1 MYELLTDFLR
11 DFSRAY
17 PLLWALLVMAALGLA
32 GLGLHLFWQLIL
44 RGAGRLFSGGGA
56 ASGMKGG
63 AAGKTGGDRGSA
75 KTGGGP
81 ETGGH

>member
-17 PLLWALLVMAALGLA
+17 PLPWALLVMAALGLA

-44 RGAGRLFSGGGA
+44 RGAGRLFGGGA
-56 ASGMKGG
+56 AGGMKGG
-63 AAGKTGGDRGSA
+63 DP
-75 KTGGGP
+75 GGGRS

>member
-11 DFSRAY
+11 DFSLAY
-17 PLLWALLVMAALGLA
+17 PLPWALLVMAALGLA

-44 RGAGRLFSGGGA
+44 RGAGRLFGGGA

-63 AAGKTGGDRGSA
+63 AAGKRGGAR
-75 KTGGGP
+75 GGGP

>member
-17 PLLWALLVMAALGLA
+17 PLPWALLVMAALGLA

-44 RGAGRLFSGGGA
+44 RGAGRLFSGGTA
-56 ASGMKGG
+56 DGMNSG
-63 AAGKTGGDRGSA
+63 AAGKTGGKR
-75 KTGGGP
+75 GGGRGA
-81 ETGGH
+81 GGH

>member
-17 PLLWALLVMAALGLA
+17 PLPWALLVMASLGLA

-44 RGAGRLFSGGGA
+44 RGAGRLFGGGA
-56 ASGMKGG
+56 AGGMHGG
-63 AAGKTGGDRGSA
+63 AAGKPGGNR
-75 KTGGGP
+75 GGGSGA
-81 ETGGH
+81 GGH

>member
-17 PLLWALLVMAALGLA
+17 PLPWALLVMAALGLA

-44 RGAGRLFSGGGA
+44 RGAGRLFG
-56 ASGMKGG
+56 GG
-63 AAGKTGGDRGSA
+63 AAGKTGGD
-75 KTGGGP
+75 GGGGRS

>member
-11 DFSRAY
+11 DFSLAY
-17 PLLWALLVMAALGLA
+17 PLPWALLVMAALGLA

-44 RGAGRLFSGGGA
+44 RGAGRLFG
-56 ASGMKGG
+56 GG
-63 AAGKTGGDRGSA
+63 AAGKPGGDP
-75 KTGGGP
+75 GGGRP

>member
-17 PLLWALLVMAALGLA
+17 PLPWALLVMAALGLA

-44 RGAGRLFSGGGA
+44 RGAGRLFGGGA
-56 ASGMKGG
+56 AGGMKGG
-63 AAGKTGGDRGSA
+63 AAGKTGGDRG
-75 KTGGGP
+75 GGHP

>member
-17 PLLWALLVMAALGLA
+17 PLPWALLVMAALALA

-44 RGAGRLFSGGGA
+44 GGAGRLFC
-56 ASGMKGG
+56 GG
-63 AAGKTGGDRGSA
+63 AAGKTGGDRG
-75 KTGGGP
+75 GGP

>member
-11 DFSRAY
+11 DFSLAY
-17 PLLWALLVMAALGLA
+17 PLPWALLVMAALGLA

-44 RGAGRLFSGGGA
+44 RGAGRLFGG
-56 ASGMKGG
+56 GG
-63 AAGKTGGDRGSA
+63 AAGKRGGD
-75 KTGGGP
+75 TGGGRS

>member
-17 PLLWALLVMAALGLA
+17 PLPWALLVMAALGLA

-44 RGAGRLFSGGGA
+44 RGAGRLFG
-56 ASGMKGG
+56 GG
-63 AAGKTGGDRGSA
+63 AAGKRGGDRG
-75 KTGGGP
+75 GGSGA
-81 ETGGH
+81 GGH

>member
-17 PLLWALLVMAALGLA
+17 PLPWALLVMASLGLA

-44 RGAGRLFSGGGA
+44 RGAGRLFGGGGA
-56 ASGMKGG
+56 AGGMHGG
-63 AAGKTGGDRGSA
+63 AAGKTGGDP
-75 KTGGGP
+75 GGGSGA
-81 ETGGH
+81 GGH

>member
-17 PLLWALLVMAALGLA
+17 PLPWALLVMAALGLA

-44 RGAGRLFSGGGA
+44 RGAGRLFG
-56 ASGMKGG
+56 GG
-63 AAGKTGGDRGSA
+63 AAGKRGSA
-75 KTGGGP
+75 KTGGGSGA
-81 ETGGH
+81 GGH